1 MFSRKGLIAGL
12 ILVSLSILV
21 SACLPN
27 GVQPTPVTVNPTQ
40 PQPTA
45 VLPTSTATTP
55 STRSLTICLGQEP
68 DSLYL
73 YKSSS
78 KVTWSVLEAI
88 YDGPFDTRNFSAQPV
103 ILQKMPSLK
112 DGDAS
117 IASVSVQ
124 NGQKI
129 VDANGD
135 VVNLVKG
142 SVVFPSGCNGPDCA
156 VAWDGSSPLQMDQ
169 LTVKFKLL
177 PNLKWSDGSPL
188 TADDSVYSY
197 QLASD
202 PATPVSQRISQRTA
216 SYQALDAQTVQW
228 VGQPGFIPSDY
239 NTLFWIPLPKHSWGG
254 ISAADLLNS
263 DQSNRFPL
271 GWGPYIIKDWV
282 AGDHITL
289 VKNPNYFRASEGLPK
304 FDTLVYRFLGEPAD
318 NNLAALLTGECDIVD
333 QTSLLDEQL
342 ETVLEL
348 QQSNKLKAY
357 IAQGPDW
364 EHVDFGIKPASYDK
378 GYTSSGG
385 MRPDFFSDVRMRQA
399 FAYCMD
405 RQGIVNNLLKGQ
417 SSVPASYLPPSHPLF
432 MKDLTPLPFDVSK
445 GRSLLDQVGWKLV
458 SGDPKAPRQSVGVA
472 NVADGTSLSVN
483 YYTTE
488 AALRVDVAKMLSDSL
503 AQCGIQIN
511 VQYMNPG
518 DLFAQAPDGVLF
530 GRKFDLAQFSWETG
544 DQPPCFFYQT
554 DQIPS
559 DSNNWLGVNITGFS
573 NPDYD
578 TACKAAQST
587 RPDQQDAYIK
597 ANQDAQRL
605 FAEQLPVIPLFFR
618 LDMAV
623 SRPDLCGMQMDV
635 TTRSD
640 LWNLESLDYGV
651 NCQ

>member
-1 MFSRKGLIAGL
+1 MFSRKGLITGL
-12 ILVSLSILV
+12 ILVSLSLLV
-21 SACLPN
+21 SACIPN
-27 GVQPTPVTVNPTQ
+27 GVQPTPVAATLP
-40 PQPTA
+40 PQPTEI
-45 VLPTSTATTP
+45 LPTPTATVP
-55 STRSLTICLGQEP
+55 AARSLTICLGQEP
-68 DSLYL
+68 SSLYL

-78 KVTWSVLEAI
+78 KSTWSVLEAV
-88 YDGPFDTRNFSAQPV
+88 YDGPFDTRSFSAQPV

-112 DGDAS
+112 DGDAA
-117 IASVSVQ
+117 IAPVAVQ
-124 NGQKI
+124 NGQKV

-135 VVNLVKG
+135 IVNLTKG
-142 SVVFPSGCNGPDCA
+142 DQVLPSGCSGPDCA
-156 VAWDGSSPLQMDQ
+156 VPWDGSSPLQMDQ

-188 TADDSVYSY
+188 TSSDLIYSY
-197 QLASD
+197 QLSTD
-202 PATPVSQRISQRTA
+202 PATPVSQQIAERTA
-216 SYQALDAQTVQW
+216 SYQAIDAQTVQW
-228 VGQPGFIPSDY
+228 VGQPGFIPADY
-239 NTLFWIPLPKHSWGG
+239 DTLFWTPLPKHLWGSM
-254 ISAADLLNS
+254 SASDLLNS
-263 DQSNRFPL
+263 DDANRFPL

-348 QQSNKLKAY
+348 QQSHKLKAY
-357 IAQGPDW
+357 IGQGPDW
-364 EHVDFGIKPASYDK
+364 EHIDFGIKPASYDK

-385 MRPDFFSDVRMRQA
+385 MRPDFFSDLRMRQA

-432 MKDLTPLPFDVSK
+432 MKDLTPLPFDVAK
-445 GRSLLDQVGWKLV
+445 GRSLLDQVGWKVV

-472 NVADGTSLSVN
+472 NVADGTALSVN
-483 YYTTE
+483 YFTTE
-488 AALRVDVAKMLSDSL
+488 AALRVDVAKLLADSL

-511 VQYMNPG
+511 VQYLNPG

-544 DQPPCFFYQT
+544 AQPPCLFYQT

-578 TACKAAQST
+578 AACEAAQST
-587 RPDQQDAYIK
+587 RPDQTDAYIK

-623 SRPDLCGMQMDV
+623 SRPDMCGMQMDV
-635 TTRSD
+635 TARSD
-640 LWNLESLDYGV
+640 LWNLESLDYGN

>member
-1 MFSRKGLIAGL
+1 MLSRKIMIAGL
-12 ILVSLSILV
+12 ILVSLSLLA

-27 GVQPTPVTVNPTQ
+27 AVQPTPAATTL
-40 PQPTA
+40 PQPTL
-45 VLPTSTATTP
+45 VLPTPTATVP
-55 STRSLTICLGQEP
+55 PTRALTICLGQEP
-68 DSLYL
+68 SSLYL

-78 KVTWSVLEAI
+78 KSTWSVLEAV

-103 ILQKMPSLK
+103 ILQKMPSIK
-112 DGDAS
+112 DGDAV
-117 IASVSVQ
+117 IAPVAVQ
-124 NGQKI
+124 NGQKV
-129 VDANGD
+129 VDANGN

-142 SVVFPSGCNGPDCA
+142 AKVLPSGCSGPDCA
-156 VAWDGSSPLQMDQ
+156 VTWDGSSPIQMDQ
-169 LTVKFKLL
+169 FTIKFKLM

-188 TADDSVYSY
+188 TSADSVYSY

-202 PATPVSQRISQRTA
+202 PATPVSQRISQRTV
-216 SYQALDAQTVQW
+216 SYQAVDPQTVQW
-228 VGQPGFIPSDY
+228 VGQPGFIPAEFD
-239 NTLFWIPLPKHSWGG
+239 TLFWTPLPKHSWGG
-254 ISAADLLNS
+254 MSAADLLNS
-263 DQSNRFPL
+263 DSANRAPL
-271 GWGPYIIKDWV
+271 GWGPYIIKEWV

-289 VKNPNYFRASEGLPK
+289 VKNPNYFRAGQGLPK
-304 FDTLVYRFLGEPAD
+304 FDTLVYRFLGLPAD
-318 NNLAALLTGECDIVD
+318 NNMAALLSGECDIVD

-348 QQSNKLKAY
+348 QSSHKLKAY
-357 IAQGPDW
+357 IGQSPDW
-364 EHVDFGIKPASYDK
+364 EHIDFGIKPASYDN
-378 GYTSSGG
+378 GYNTYSGK
-385 MRPDFFSDVRMRQA
+385 RPDFFSDLRMRQA

-405 RQGIVNNLLKGQ
+405 RQGIVKNLLKGQ

-432 MKDLTPLPFDVSK
+432 MKDLSPLPFDVTK
-445 GRSLLDQVGWKLV
+445 GRNLLDQVGWKVV

-472 NVADGTSLSVN
+472 NVVDGTPLTVN
-483 YYTTE
+483 YFTTE
-488 AALRVDVAKMLSDSL
+488 AALRIDVAKALAASL

-511 VQYMNPG
+511 VQYTNPG

-544 DQPPCFFYQT
+544 AQPPCLFYQS

-578 TACKAAQST
+578 AACKTAQYT
-587 RPDQQDAYIK
+587 RPDQQDAYVK
-597 ANQDAQRL
+597 ANQDAQLL
-605 FAEQLPVIPLFFR
+605 FTEQLPVIPLFFR

-640 LWNLESLDYGV
+640 LWNLESLDYGK